1 MATQRELWDWDRQ
14 PRLAARRVSPCWL
27 VAAVVA
33 LVVVAGQV
41 MAARPDAV
49 RAYRYLQSVCRLG
62 PRPSGSRGMQAQQ
75 RLLSAHFARFGAR
88 VTRQSFDRPDPRNGK
103 PVRMTNLVVSW
114 HPRRTTR
121 ILLCCHYDTRPFPD
135 LDPVN
140 PRGRFLGANDGG
152 SGVALLMELAH
163 HMPSLDTRV
172 GVDFVFFDAEEY
184 LFEQGGRT
192 LGKFFH
198 GSTHFATQYRDRQP
212 AHKYVAGV
220 LLDMVGDRDL
230 QIFVE
235 KKSLYY
241 APKVVDG
248 IWRTARRLKVSQ
260 FKDRPRPKHDVED
273 DHVPL
278 NRIAK
283 IPTCD
288 LIDFDYPYWHT
299 TRDNVRACSGTSLAA
314 VGRVVLGWLESVPA
328 SGP

>member
-1 MATQRELWDWDRQ
+1 MQHQAKLTRWMGWCLGVLWAVA
-14 PRLAARRVSPCWL
+14 PVASAGETAA
-27 VAAVVA
+27 
-33 LVVVAGQV
+33 GG
-41 MAARPDAV
+41 PDPV
-49 RAYRYLQSVCRLG
+49 RAYRYLQSICRLG

-75 RLLSAHFARFGAR
+75 RLLASHFSRFGAR

-103 PVRMTNLVVSW
+103 AVRMTNMVVSW
-114 HPRRTTR
+114 HPKRLHR

-135 LDPVN
+135 LDRVN
-140 PRGRFLGANDGG
+140 PRGRFVGANDGG

-163 HMPSLDTRV
+163 HIRTLKVSV

-184 LFEQGGRT
+184 LFQRGNQT
-192 LGKFFH
+192 LGQFFH
-198 GSTHFATQYRDRQP
+198 GSTHFATQYRDKPP
-212 AHKYVAGV
+212 AHKYISGV

-230 QIFVE
+230 QIYVE

-248 IWRTARRLKVSQ
+248 LWKTARRLKVSQ
-260 FKDRPRPKHDVED
+260 FKDRPRPLHDIED

-288 LIDFDYPYWHT
+288 LIDFDYPHWHT
-299 TRDNVRACSGTSLAA
+299 TRDNVRACSGTSLVA
-314 VGRVVLGWLESVPA
+314 VGRVVLEWLKSVPA
-328 SGP
+328 AGS

>member
-1 MATQRELWDWDRQ
+1 MTARLGVCLGLC
-14 PRLAARRVSPCWL
+14 LAALPA
-27 VAAVVA
+27 VAAEETR
-33 LVVVAGQV
+33 VAG
-41 MAARPDAV
+41 PDPS
-49 RAYRYLQSVCRLG
+49 RAYRYLQSICRLG
-62 PRPSGSRGMQAQQ
+62 IRPSGSRGMLAQQ
-75 RLLSAHFARFGAR
+75 RLLSSHFARFGAR

-103 PVRMTNLVVSW
+103 AVRMTNLIVSW
-114 HPRRTTR
+114 HPKRTTR
-121 ILLCCHYDTRPFPD
+121 VLLCCHYDTRPFPD

-163 HMPSLDTRV
+163 HMRKLDTRV

-184 LFEQGGRT
+184 LFQRGNQT
-192 LGKFFH
+192 LGQFFH
-198 GSTHFATQYRDRQP
+198 GSTHFATVYRDRPP

-235 KKSLYY
+235 KKSLFY
-241 APKVVDG
+241 APRVVDG
-248 IWRTARRLKVSQ
+248 IWQTARRLKVEQ

-288 LIDFDYPYWHT
+288 LIDFDFPHWHT

-314 VGRVVLGWLESVPA
+314 VGRVVLGWLETLPA
-328 SGP
+328 TGP

>member
-1 MATQRELWDWDRQ
+1 MTARWGVCLGLC
-14 PRLAARRVSPCWL
+14 LASLPSI
-27 VAAVVA
+27 AAQETR
-33 LVVVAGQV
+33 VAG
-41 MAARPDAV
+41 PDAT

-75 RLLSAHFARFGAR
+75 RLLASHFARFGAR

-103 PVRMTNLVVSW
+103 AVRMTNLVVSW
-114 HPRRTTR
+114 HPKRTTR
-121 ILLCCHYDTRPFPD
+121 VLLCCHYDTRPFPD

-140 PRGRFLGANDGG
+140 PRGRFIGANDGG

-163 HMPSLDTRV
+163 HMRQLDARV

-184 LFEQGGRT
+184 LFQRGNRTQGQ
-192 LGKFFH
+192 FFH
-198 GSTHFATQYRDRQP
+198 GSTHFATVYRDRPP

-248 IWRTARRLKVSQ
+248 IWKTARRLKVKQ
-260 FKDRPRPKHDVED
+260 FKERPRPKHDVED

-288 LIDFDYPYWHT
+288 LIDFDFPHWHT
-299 TRDNVRACSGTSLAA
+299 TRDNVRACSGASLAA
-314 VGRVVLGWLESVPA
+314 VGRVVLGWLETLEA
-328 SGP
+328 TGP